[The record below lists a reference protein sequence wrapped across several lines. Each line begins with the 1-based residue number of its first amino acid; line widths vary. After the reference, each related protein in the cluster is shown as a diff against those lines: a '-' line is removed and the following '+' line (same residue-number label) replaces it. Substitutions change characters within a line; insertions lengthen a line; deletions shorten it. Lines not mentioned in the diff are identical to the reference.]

1 MPLPLLWSKVSQSA
15 SSLTDHDNVPMP
27 PFEIVKVCVA
37 GFEPA
42 TALKPSVVLFNEMLG
57 AADRFNV
64 TPIVLLVTP
73 VPDTVIVAV
82 CVPAAKPVPLILTV
96 TIPAS
101 VPLLGFTLSQFA
113 SSLTDHDKEP
123 PPPFEI
129 VKV

>member
-1 MPLPLLWSKVSQSA
+1 MPLPLLWSKVSQFA
-15 SSLTDHDNVPMP
+15 SSLTDHDKEPPP

-37 GFEPA
+37 GFVPT
-42 TALKPSVVLFNEMLG
+42 TALYVRLVLSKAMLG
-57 AADRFNV
+57 ATDRFNV

-82 CVPAAKPVPLILTV
+82 CVPAAKPLPLTLTV
-96 TIPAS
+96 TVP
-101 VPLLGFTLSQFA
+101 VPLPLLWSKVSQFA